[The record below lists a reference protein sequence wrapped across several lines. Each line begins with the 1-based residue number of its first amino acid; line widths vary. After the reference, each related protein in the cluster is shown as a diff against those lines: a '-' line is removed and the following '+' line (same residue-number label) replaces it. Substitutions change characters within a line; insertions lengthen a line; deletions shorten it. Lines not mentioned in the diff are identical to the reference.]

1 MKNYKDEVIPDI
13 EDLIA
18 KAKKSLVDLS
28 ESKMWSFEDFF
39 RETKNGEFSRRPTP
53 PGIAC
58 EEDEKDISGVYVL
71 FDKDIPVYVGISKQ
85 IVKRIKQHMKG
96 KRHNESTVA
105 YIIYSKRFPH
115 TAERAKSQYD
125 RYRLEIQKEML
136 LWGVKIIL
144 EDDPY
149 AMDFL
154 EKYFA
159 IKLQTKWNTFSTH

>member
-1 MKNYKDEVIPDI
+1 MKNYRNEVIPDI
-13 EDLIA
+13 EDLIT

-28 ESKMWSFEDFF
+28 ESKSWSFGDFF
-39 RETKNGEFSRRPTP
+39 QEMKNGEFSRCPIP
-53 PGIAC
+53 SGIYC
-58 EEDEKDISGVYVL
+58 REGEKDISGVYIL

-85 IVKRIKQHMKG
+85 IIKRIKQHMKG

-115 TAERAKSQYD
+115 TAERAKSEYD
-125 RYRLEIQKEML
+125 QHRDEIQKEMI
-136 LWGVKIIL
+136 LWDIKIIL